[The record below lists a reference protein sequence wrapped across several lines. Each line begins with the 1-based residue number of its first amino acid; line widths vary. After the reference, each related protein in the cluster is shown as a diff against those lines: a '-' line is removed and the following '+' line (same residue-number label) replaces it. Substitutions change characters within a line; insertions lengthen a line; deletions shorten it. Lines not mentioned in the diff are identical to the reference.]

1 MNAAFELLQA
11 EVSGRSKPKVEIGS
25 LKAIDVVKGS
35 IERRPLKVAKG
46 WLSEGQAH
54 ERGRVR
60 RARRRSVVV
69 RSSIRRYRSKRTARV
84 PQR

>member
-1 MNAAFELLQA
+1 MNATVEVLHA

-25 LKAIDVVKGS
+25 LKAINVAKGS
-35 IERRPLKVAKG
+35 LEGRSLKVAKE

-54 ERGRVR
+54 ERERVR
-60 RARRRSVVV
+60 RARRRSAVVG
-69 RSSIRRYRSKRTARV
+69 SIRRYRSKRTARV